1 MSVLVKTAE
10 KQLQEII
17 TAAINKAIA
26 DAIFNL
32 KNGSISLLLNLQVK
46 GDVK

>member
-1 MSVLVKTAE
+1 M
-10 KQLQEII
+10 EII
-17 TAAINKAIA
+17 INKAIA

-46 GDVK
+46 EAVNKFPKTRAESQF